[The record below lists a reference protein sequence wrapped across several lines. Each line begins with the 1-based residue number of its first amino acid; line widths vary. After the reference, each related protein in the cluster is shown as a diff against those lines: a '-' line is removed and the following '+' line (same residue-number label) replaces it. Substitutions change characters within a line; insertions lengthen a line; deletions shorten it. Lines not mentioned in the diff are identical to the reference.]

1 MRKSLMLTAMLAA
14 LSIVGVAAASRANA
28 ASPPYPG
35 DYNWTGLYLGGEAGW
50 GWASQQITH
59 VTGATAFPAGSVDA
73 SLDQNGPLAGV
84 YAGYNYQINQF
95 LVGVDGDIT
104 TTDITGTGHDVSA
117 VNGDVSS
124 HSDQLNWIATA
135 TGRVGYVSN
144 NWLLFAKGGWAW
156 APFTEANILR
166 TPSGG
171 LVNAS
176 TSSDTHNGWTVGAG
190 AEWGFAAH
198 WSAKLEYDYIG
209 FVTANYLT
217 TITSAAGAVST
228 EVRSAT
234 SSLSMLKAGVAYRF

>member
-1 MRKSLMLTAMLAA
+1 MRKSLMSMAVVAVLPML
-14 LSIVGVAAASRANA
+14 GAAAPANA

-35 DYNWTGLYLGGEAGW
+35 AYNWTGFYLGGEAGW
-50 GWASQQITH
+50 GWATQRITH
-59 VTGATAFPAGSVDA
+59 VTGATAFPAGSIDA

-95 LVGVDGDIT
+95 LVGIDGDIA
-104 TTDITGTGHDVSA
+104 TTDITGTGRDVSA

-124 HSDQLNWIATA
+124 HSDQLSWIATA

-166 TPSGG
+166 TPGGG
-171 LVNAS
+171 LANAS
-176 TSSDTHNGWTVGAG
+176 ASSDTHNGWTVGAG
-190 AEWGFAAH
+190 VEWGFAAH

-209 FVTANYLT
+209 FATANYLT

-228 EVRSAT
+228 EARSAT
-234 SSLSMLKAGVAYRF
+234 SSLNMLKAGVAFRF